1 MINEAVALLFAGE
14 SGRVSYGHSAAMMS
28 RPDSINSVIMDQE
41 GVKETLGPYGDSSS
55 SHSLS
60 DQQRLTHI
68 DVNDSDT
75 HVIAQSGH
83 SAFLKCTVRNLGDQL
98 VNFFLLVAASRPFF
112 RVSSGFFFRPKIM
125 TCIPAVADPVPCDRI
140 T

>member
-1 MINEAVALLFAGE
+1 MFAGE
-14 SGRVSYGHSAAMMS
+14 SSRVSYGHSAAMMS

-98 VNFFLLVAASRPFF
+98 VNFFCSSPFLVLSLAS
-112 RVSSGFFFRPKIM
+112 VGHFFRPRIM
-125 TCIPAVADPVPCDRI
+125 TCIPAVAEPRSM
-140 T
+140 